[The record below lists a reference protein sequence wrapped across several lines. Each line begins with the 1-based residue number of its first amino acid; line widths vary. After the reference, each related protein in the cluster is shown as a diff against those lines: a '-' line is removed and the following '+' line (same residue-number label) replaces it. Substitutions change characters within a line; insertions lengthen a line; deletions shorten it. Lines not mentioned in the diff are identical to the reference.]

1 MNERIINQLKNKKMN
16 YYKVPKQ
23 MDNRRTANGTIFI
36 SGELLTK
43 KQAEKMGANLDEL
56 QPVELSQRKTYW
68 FFGARFAMND

>member
-1 MNERIINQLKNKKMN
+1 MNERITNQLKNKKMN

-36 SGELLTK
+36 SGELLTGK
-43 KQAEKMGANLDEL
+43 GALKMGANLDALERI
-56 QPVELSQRKTYW
+56 ELSQRKTYW